1 VPSSEPKPVTES
13 SVDASALSM
22 TAQQKLAAAIRQHK
36 RQLDIEFEKRVRDEC
51 MAHLDIIF

>member
-1 VPSSEPKPVTES
+1 
-13 SVDASALSM
+13 M